1 LGQIHDVRIT
11 PLRRIPDER
20 GAVLHMLRADDPGFE
35 RFGEI
40 YFSMVYPGVVKGW
53 HRHARMTLNYA
64 VPVGM
69 VKLVCYDDR
78 PGSPTAGAVQEIHLG
93 ELNYALVTIPPLI
106 LNGLKGEGTVPA
118 LVANCATEPHDPDEI
133 QRLDPASDEIPY
145 DWARRDG

>member
-1 LGQIHDVRIT
+1 LAEIHDLRVT

-20 GAVLHMLRADDPGFE
+20 GAVFHMLREDDPWFD

-40 YFSMVYPGVVKGW
+40 YFSLAYPGVIKGW
-53 HRHARMTLNYA
+53 HRHSRMTLNYA

-78 PGSPTAGAVQEIHLG
+78 PGSQSEGVVQELHIG

-106 LNGLKGEGTVPA
+106 WNGFKNVGHAPA
-118 LVANCATEPHDPDEI
+118 LVANCATIPHDPSEI
-133 QRLDPASDEIPY
+133 ERLDPFAADVPY
-145 DWARRDG
+145 DWALKHG